1 MGQRNVVMKRKS
13 PITLLIIQC
22 QVTGWNE
29 IYDEVDR
36 KI

>member
-22 QVTGWNE
+22 QVTG
-29 IYDEVDR
+29 
-36 KI
+36 